1 MTMRRLAA
9 VAAAL
14 LVTAVPAAQ
23 ARPAHHDRGHGPTRL
38 TVMTRNLYLGTDLN
52 PIFNAPNQLALFAAV
67 GAGWTQV
74 QSNDFPERAQ
84 AIADEIASA
93 KPDLVG
99 LQEAMLYRTQVPP
112 DGPATPA
119 QTVAYDFVQ
128 LLVDALAQRGLQ
140 YAAVST
146 FTGTDAE
153 LPAFVPPTMDIRL
166 TDRVVVLARTN
177 EKEGDL
183 VLSNPQS
190 GAYATD
196 ITVPTVAGP
205 ITLRRGWASIDVSRH
220 GREFRFVTTHLESF
234 SGAVRNAQAT
244 QLLSGPAATDLPVVL
259 VGDMNS
265 GPGGDP
271 GAYGILTGA
280 LQDAWS
286 AGAGLTCCHA
296 DDLHDP
302 NPTLRERVDLVLT
315 RGGFETVS
323 AAVVGDQLADRT
335 PSGLWPSDHAGVVT
349 TLRLPKAH

>member
-1 MTMRRLAA
+1 MTRWKALAVIAAAA
-9 VAAAL
+9 VL
-14 LVTAVPAAQ
+14 AVPAAQ
-23 ARPAHHDRGHGPTRL
+23 AHGSHHHAGKRDV

-52 PIFNAPNQLALFAAV
+52 PIFGAPTQLALFASVA
-67 GAGWTQV
+67 AGWAQV
-74 QSNDFPERAQ
+74 QSNDFPARAQ

-128 LLVDALAQRGLQ
+128 LLVGALAQRGLH

-153 LPAFVPPTMDIRL
+153 LPAGVPPTMDVRL
-166 TDRVVVLARTN
+166 TDRVVVLARMD
-177 EKEGDL
+177 EKKGDL
-183 VLSNPQS
+183 VLSNAQS
-190 GAYATD
+190 GTYTTN

-205 ITLRRGWASIDVSRH
+205 ITLRRGWASVDVSRH
-220 GREFRFVTTHLESF
+220 GRSFRFVTTHLESF
-234 SGAVRNAQAT
+234 SGLVRNAQAT
-244 QLLSGPAATDLPVVL
+244 QLLGGPAATALPVVL

-271 GAYGILTGA
+271 AAYGILAGGGFA
-280 LQDAWS
+280 DAWS
-286 AGAGLTCCHA
+286 GAAGLTCCHA
-296 DDLHDP
+296 NDLHDP

-315 RGGFETVS
+315 KGGFSTKSVE
-323 AAVVGDQLADRT
+323 VVGDQSGDRT
-335 PSGLWPSDHAGVVT
+335 PSGLWPSDHAGVVA
-349 TLRLPKAH
+349 TLRLPRAR